1 MKRIRVIDP
10 SAAVRE
16 TVALILGP
24 DFAVSHGAS
33 LESGSAG
40 ISGTEIDL
48 MILAVGGTAASEPA
62 ALARVAAR
70 FSCPV
75 LFLADSRPT
84 APFDPGAKHVD
95 LLAKPFNPYEL
106 REKVARLLAQAAAQ
120 PAKPSTVVPA
130 CAADLSRL
138 EYPYVPESVATL
150 VKKFAAAPFPLLI
163 LGEAGCGQERVAR
176 AIHRLNSEAGTPLFI
191 HAPEIGK
198 GYLKARVEE
207 RPAGARLT
215 LFLYGVERMSLT
227 AQSGLID
234 FLGESEAE
242 GRTLQL
248 ISSAHADL
256 LESVYRGTFLDPL
269 YYRLAAL
276 VLRLQPLRERQADIA
291 ALAAA
296 LAGECG
302 ARLGLNRAVF
312 SPAAVDRLRNYLWFG
327 NLDELEAVVARSFAT
342 HRKELL
348 DAPDLIFEF
357 TSERAPISAGASA
370 EARRDTPP
378 AEENQTSSSA
388 TQQNG
393 SAAARTANGE
403 PPDLRLFMTELAH
416 ELKNPM
422 VTIKT
427 FSQLLGDRFDD
438 AAFRSRFQETV
449 SNDVQR
455 MDDLLEALLEFA
467 RFNQPAKERIYLY
480 EQLSRIHDDLL
491 PDSVKDDK
499 NVEWG
504 KRGRTM
510 AVLADKAHFLF
521 AFKNLFLAILSQAK
535 SKNSI
540 QVKVENGGAVVIS
553 YLREAAGISSLTR
566 YLGLTAAQGG
576 EEALPLRVLL
586 AKILLERNGG
596 GLRVS
601 YPDGETVQL
610 RAELPAL

>member
-1 MKRIRVIDP
+1 M
-10 SAAVRE
+10 RE
-16 TVALILGP
+16 TIGLILGR

-40 ISGTEIDL
+40 LSGAEADL
-48 MILAVGGTAASEPA
+48 LILAVGGAADSEPA
-62 ALARVAAR
+62 ALARVAAQ

-75 LFLADSRPT
+75 LFLADSRPA
-84 APFDPGAKHVD
+84 APLDPGVKNAD

-106 REKVARLLAQAAAQ
+106 KERVARLLAQATAH
-120 PAKPSTVVPA
+120 PAKPPAVVPA
-130 CAADLSRL
+130 SAADLSRL
-138 EYPYVPESVATL
+138 EYPYVPQSVATL

-176 AIHRLNSEAGTPLFI
+176 AVHRLNSESGTPLFI
-191 HAPEIGK
+191 HAPEIAK
-198 GYLKARVEE
+198 SYLRARFGE
-207 RPAGARLT
+207 RPAAETAAAARLT
-215 LFLYGVERMSLT
+215 LFLYGVERMSLA
-227 AQSGLID
+227 AQSSLID
-234 FLGESEAE
+234 FLNESDAE
-242 GRTLQL
+242 GRTLQV
-248 ISSAHADL
+248 ISSARADL
-256 LESVYRGTFLDPL
+256 LESVYRGTFIEPL

-296 LAGECG
+296 LAGDCG
-302 ARLGLNRAVF
+302 ARLGLSHAAF

-327 NLDELEAVVARSFAT
+327 NLDEMEAVVARSFAT
-342 HRKELL
+342 HRKDLL

-357 TSERAPISAGASA
+357 TSEHAPGASA
-370 EARRDTPP
+370 EARRETPL
-378 AEENQTSSSA
+378 AETETPSPA

-393 SAAARTANGE
+393 GAVPAARTANGE

-449 SNDVQR
+449 TNDVQR

-480 EQLSRIHDDLL
+480 EQLSRIHDELL
-491 PDSVKDDK
+491 PESVKDEK
-499 NVEWG
+499 SVEWS

-521 AFKNLFLAILSQAK
+521 AFKNLFLAILAQAK

-540 QVKVENGGAVVIS
+540 QIKVENGGAVVIS

-596 GLRVS
+596 GLRVT
-601 YPDGETVQL
+601 YPDGETVQM
-610 RAELPAL
+610 RAELPTL